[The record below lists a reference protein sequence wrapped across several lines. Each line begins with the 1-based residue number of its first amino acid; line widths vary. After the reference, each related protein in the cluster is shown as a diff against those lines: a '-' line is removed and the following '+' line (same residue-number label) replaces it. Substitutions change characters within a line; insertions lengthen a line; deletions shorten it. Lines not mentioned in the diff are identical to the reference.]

1 MRQKKVANAHK
12 VVKAMRL
19 YLGMT
24 QAEAAKAVGLPLCV
38 YANYENIPDRILNG
52 QFCTVYRVLEMLH
65 LDPQDLLKGNYKLND
80 LGYQITSRGTGPLS
94 NIMRKSLQNRCP
106 VTKIKNG

>member
-1 MRQKKVANAHK
+1 MRQKNVANAHK
-12 VVKAMRL
+12 IVKAMRL

-52 QFCTVYRVLEMLH
+52 QFCTVYRALEMLN
-65 LDPQDLLKGNYKLND
+65 LDPCDFLKGNYKLND
-80 LGYQITSRGTGPLS
+80 LGRQITSRGTGRLS

-106 VTKIKNG
+106 VTKVNNG

>member
-24 QAEAAKAVGLPLCV
+24 QSEAAKAVGLDER
-38 YANYENIPDRILNG
+38 YSAEA
-52 QFCTVYRVLEMLH
+52 QFAER
-65 LDPQDLLKGNYKLND
+65 LLIRLPSC
-80 LGYQITSRGTGPLS
+80 L
-94 NIMRKSLQNRCP
+94 
-106 VTKIKNG
+106 